1 MDIAVSAGCGTA
13 DGDAVLAIMKKNCR
27 IGSLF
32 VWDYQPVIQ
41 QCFFLI
47 KNQPDQSVFSPSE
60 QAFALLHVAMVCCTL
75 NILQLL
81 IFS

>member
-13 DGDAVLAIMKKNCR
+13 DGDAVLAIMKKICK

-32 VWDYQPVIQ
+32 AWDYQPDQPVIQ
-41 QCFFLI
+41 ECFSLI

-60 QAFALLHVAMVCCTL
+60 QAFALLHVAMVCCT
-75 NILQLL
+75 
-81 IFS
+81 